1 MIRVEEQPTNCKANF
16 KLRSR
21 VAAPDAANIEANVM
35 GLHINEMVSEVTA
48 ESDSSAAAG
57 APKPATWEEI
67 ARTRDAEAQAARDRF
82 RHAAE
87 GYDD

>member
-1 MIRVEEQPTNCKANF
+1 
-16 KLRSR
+16 
-21 VAAPDAANIEANVM
+21 M